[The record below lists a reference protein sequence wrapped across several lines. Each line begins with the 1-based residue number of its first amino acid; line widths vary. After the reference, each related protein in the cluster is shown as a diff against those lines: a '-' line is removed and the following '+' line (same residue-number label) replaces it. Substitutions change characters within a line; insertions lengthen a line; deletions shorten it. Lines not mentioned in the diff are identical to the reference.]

1 MEATV
6 LSVGKSVLDATLS
19 YTRSAVAEEVALQ
32 LRIQNDHDFV
42 RDELQMMQ
50 SFLMAADEEPED
62 DNRVSNTWYKQVGSV
77 AYDVEDC
84 LHDFS
89 VHLDRSSCWP
99 LVRKL
104 RERRRIAGRMKEL
117 RAKVEDVSKR
127 NMRYQ
132 LFRDPASRPAATAA
146 EQRSRT
152 EAAIF
157 GINEARHANKADL
170 VHLVNNGSE
179 KLGVI
184 AVWGTSGDLGQTS
197 VIRAAYDHAHV
208 RSRFP
213 CRAWVRVT
221 DPFSPREFVQSLVDQ
236 FTSDVGVHV
245 LLETEKELAT
255 EFSRYVEDNRYLI
268 VLNNVSTIEQWD
280 RIKICFPNKMKGSR
294 IIVST
299 TQVEVANLCPG
310 QEIQVSE
317 LSQLSADQT
326 LYAFYDKVTFIPTY
340 ILLNHKITIYRSSCL
355 LFAHIY
361 FCLKDLC
368 TYIY

>member
-6 LSVGKSVLDATLS
+6 LSLGKSVLDATLS

-32 LRIQNDHDFV
+32 LRIQHDHDFV

-62 DNRVSNTWYKQVGSV
+62 DNRVSNTWYKQVGYV

-104 RERRRIAGRMKEL
+104 RERRRIASRMKEL

-132 LFRDPASRPAATAA
+132 LFKDPASRPLATAA

-157 GINEARHANKADL
+157 GIIEARHAKKDL
-170 VHLVNNGSE
+170 VHLINKGSE
-179 KLGVI
+179 DLGVI

-197 VIRAAYDHAHV
+197 VIRAAYDHADV
-208 RSRFP
+208 KSKFP
-213 CRAWVRVT
+213 CRAWVGVT
-221 DPFSPREFVQSLVDQ
+221 DPFNPREFVQSLVNQ

-245 LLETEKELAT
+245 LLETEKELTT
-255 EFSRYVEDNRYLI
+255 EFNRYVDDNRYLI
-268 VLNNVSTIEQWD
+268 VLNNLSTIEQWD

-317 LSQLSADQT
+317 LNQISAHQT
-326 LYAFYDKVTFIPTY
+326 LYAFYDKVTLF
-340 ILLNHKITIYRSSCL
+340 NIT
-355 LFAHIY
+355 HQ
-361 FCLKDLC
+361 LC
-368 TYIY
+368 IK